1 MKEDKKDMM
10 KAGTKIGA
18 VAGMILFVAFGLVPG
33 AYLGSY
39 AALAVLAALTG
50 GPVEP
55 TLIMRALI
63 VVGALVGVGVS
74 AVIGIVG
81 GAIGGTALGYTAEAL
96 FGHKKA
102 GEPIKEEGA
111 R

>member
-1 MKEDKKDMM
+1 MKQDRKNTMA
-10 KAGTKIGA
+10 AGTRIGA
-18 VAGMILFVAFGLVPG
+18 VAGMILFAVFGLVPG
-33 AYLGSY
+33 AYIGSFG
-39 AALAVLAALTG
+39 AVSMLAAITG

-55 TLIMRALI
+55 SLIMRLLI

-81 GAIGGTALGYTAEAL
+81 GAIAGTGLGYIAELL
-96 FGHKKA
+96 FGHKK
-102 GEPIKEEGA
+102 EEHVKEEGA